1 MNGESH
7 RKPGP
12 PLRPFDEDDLAKW
25 DKENLDKLGP
35 QKSLGASLAPNAD
48 DAKNLGIDKRSPIR

>member
-12 PLRPFDEDDLAKW
+12 PLRPFDERSLEKLDA
-25 DKENLDKLGP
+25 ENVNKLGP
-35 QKSLGASLAPNAD
+35 QKSLTASIAPSKK
-48 DAKNLGIDKRSPIR
+48 DAKRMGIDKRTPID